1 LVGASDLDGVTV
13 ADADDQ
19 AEEYSFNHG
28 IWTIEEGRKR
38 RTTVHLSYAAAFDRP
53 AIGGIIKTNY
63 VLIDYESVQPEIV
76 ATLKDDHFKILMF
89 IGPNQARIDINV
101 ATALQALGTRAEYI
115 RVSAAG
121 RNALDFHI
129 AYYLGRLAVSEP
141 DAYFHVIAVDKGYD
155 PLIEHLRSKGIQATR
170 CADVNDI
177 PIVRTSGTAPADD
190 KLSIILAYLVKRG
203 AQRPAS
209 TKTLST
215 SIGAL
220 FQPKLD
226 DGEVQ
231 TLLAELQRNGVFV
244 VNGSK
249 VAYSLPD

>member
-1 LVGASDLDGVTV
+1 MEAACNGAPVICCGLRS
-13 ADADDQ
+13 
-19 AEEYSFNHG
+19 
-28 IWTIEEGRKR
+28 
-38 RTTVHLSYAAAFDRP
+38 RP

-76 ATLKDDHFKILMF
+76 SALKDEHFKVLMF
-89 IGPNQARIDINV
+89 IGPNQVRIDINV
-101 ATALQALGTRAEYI
+101 ATALQVLGTRAEYI
-115 RVSAAG
+115 RVSAPG

-155 PLIEHLRSKGIQATR
+155 PLIEHLKSKGIHATR

-177 PIVRTSGTAPADD
+177 PIVRVSGAAPADD
-190 KLSIILAYLVKRG
+190 KLSIILAYLVRRG

-226 DGEVQ
+226 DAEVQ
-231 TLLAELQRNGVFV
+231 VLLAELQRNGVFV

-249 VAYSLPD
+249 VVYSLPD